1 VEYRIYVSSGEAY
14 IVRLDFSLGDLRP
27 GYILDF
33 DGNLVLTR
41 DFLYERHALAAVS
54 RPPDLPARRRTT
66 AGCHGRAQ
74 VAAGIEEAGAC
85 AGAREAV
92 SPRYLDEPGAPMS
105 GDPYRWPSS
114 ALELE
119 RLQTELAERWGTAP
133 RCPVPAGRPL
143 RTAGVFVAFGAGPRG
158 REAAWAAAV
167 VMEAGR
173 VLATAVVRGRANA
186 PYEPGHLALQRGPLL
201 ELAVRKLEVHP
212 DVLLVN
218 ATGRDHPRR
227 AGLALNLGAALELPT
242 VGVTDHP
249 LVAAAGEPA
258 PERVACGVKKL
269 DPRSDLAVGGWSTS
283 VQT

>member
-1 VEYRIYVSSGEAY
+1 
-14 IVRLDFSLGDLRP
+14 
-27 GYILDF
+27 
-33 DGNLVLTR
+33 
-41 DFLYERHALAAVS
+41 
-54 RPPDLPARRRTT
+54 
-66 AGCHGRAQ
+66 
-74 VAAGIEEAGAC
+74 
-85 AGAREAV
+85 
-92 SPRYLDEPGAPMS
+92 MS

-227 AGLALNLGAALELPT
+227 AGLALNLGR
-242 VGVTDHP
+242 GVN
-249 LVAAAGEPA
+249 
-258 PERVACGVKKL
+258 KL
-269 DPRSDLAVGGWSTS
+269 DRAVDLRRCRDREEPVRLRPCSRSSCIASYAGSSACSSDWAS
-283 VQT
+283 VTGSWRLPCCAISCVF